1 MGQQRVSR
9 LRSQQRKRMSKET
22 RKSPPTR
29 ASEASLSGG
38 ALISFFSV
46 YPQSRPCLCGE
57 QSLIKIHHRGTENTE
72 DAQRLAQ
79 TRTLPTF
86 HLSSVLFRFW
96 TGPIRGPLSLDRCWV
111 CLRPHAVVRYRS
123 ARQKE
128 ESKEQRQTNYE
139 QVCNQAFLCPVRFS
153 QPLSLELN
161 YPGRLNSLSR
171 THQASALP
179 VFIASPEKT
188 YF

>member
-79 TRTLPTF
+79 TRTLPDKVKISVFCHVHLIITAC
-86 HLSSVLFRFW
+86 HCRPVALSSLGLARTVA
-96 TGPIRGPLSLDRCWV
+96 RGIE
-111 CLRPHAVVRYRS
+111 AV
-123 ARQKE
+123 
-128 ESKEQRQTNYE
+128 
-139 QVCNQAFLCPVRFS
+139 
-153 QPLSLELN
+153 
-161 YPGRLNSLSR
+161 
-171 THQASALP
+171 
-179 VFIASPEKT
+179 
-188 YF
+188 